1 MTPDVRD
8 PQVWRTL
15 EAGDPRS
22 REASRLKR
30 RLLLAGAV
38 VAIGAA
44 TTGGLVA
51 TRYVLPGVDDAALD
65 TYRRSDVEFIARLG
79 MPGALDVVPSSL
91 KEAIT
96 MSSASWPARSSTSAR
111 QSR

>member
-1 MTPDVRD
+1 MTSDVPE
-8 PQVWRTL
+8 PQARRTL

-79 MPGALDVVPSSL
+79 MPGALDVIPSSL

-96 MSSASWPARSSTSAR
+96 MSSWSARSSTSSR